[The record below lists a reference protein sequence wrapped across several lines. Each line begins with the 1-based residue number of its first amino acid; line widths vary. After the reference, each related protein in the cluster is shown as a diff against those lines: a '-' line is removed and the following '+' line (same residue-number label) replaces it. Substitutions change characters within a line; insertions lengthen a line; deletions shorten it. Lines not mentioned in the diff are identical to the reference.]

1 MTVVRPNSI
10 SGITSITAQTD
21 TINFFKSDGS
31 LAGLLLG
38 GVNLNTSS
46 GVSTFNVLKVGTAT
60 TLDSSGINITGVVT
74 ATSFRGDGSNLTG
87 VAATSNIR
95 TNAIVNSGVTTVSAG
110 TTAIPSISPSGDP
123 NTGIFFPDADTI
135 AFTEGGVEVLRIDS
149 SSNVAIGTGASGG
162 KLTVKGGTT
171 QSGGQLNLTVQSSD
185 SSNIPATITQSDSS
199 STLHIFSGGL
209 APGSARGGQIDFV
222 AGAASTNP
230 GTLIFR
236 TGTTSGGTPVSERMR
251 IDSSGNVGIGTTNA
265 FRALSIQ
272 QNSDTAIF
280 ISAGN
285 ANANSRAYELVVG
298 GNSSNNAEFLIRTR
312 LDNGTGGT
320 ERLRIDANGR
330 LGINSSSP
338 TSTLDVIGDVKIS
351 GIGTATE
358 FVSTSD
364 ITLKENITVIDNPL
378 IKLSELRGVTFDWKK
393 GGSSVGVI
401 AQDVEKVLPQAVRG
415 EENNKAV
422 NYNGIIGLLV
432 ESIKQQQKEIDE
444 LKSRLDK

>member
-31 LAGLLLG
+31 LAGLLLNG
-38 GVNLNTSS
+38 TNFNTTS
-46 GVSTFNVLKVGTAT
+46 GVSTFNILKVGTAT
-60 TLDSSGINITGVVT
+60 TLDSSGINITGVIT

-95 TNAIVNSGVTTVSAG
+95 TNAIVNSGVTTVFAG

-135 AFTEGGVEVLRIDS
+135 AFAEGGAEALRIDS
-149 SSNVAIGTGASGG
+149 SGRVGIGISNPLA
-162 KLTVKGGTT
+162 K
-171 QSGGQLNLTVQSSD
+171 LNLS
-185 SSNIPATITQSDSS
+185 I
-199 STLHIFSGGL
+199 
-209 APGSARGGQIDFV
+209 
-222 AGAASTNP
+222 NP
-230 GTLIFR
+230 GTGGV
-236 TGTTSGGTPVSERMR
+236 TSGTTPEGIAINYNDGDGAYAGMWFSNTFGGDQGISGVAGFR
-251 IDSSGNVGIGTTNA
+251 INNYQTDLRFYTNNT
-265 FRALSIQ
+265 
-272 QNSDTAIF
+272 NSARSF
-280 ISAGN
+280 
-285 ANANSRAYELVVG
+285 
-298 GNSSNNAEFLIRTR
+298 
-312 LDNGTGGT
+312 T
-320 ERLRIDANGR
+320 ERLRIDSSGR
-330 LGINSSSP
+330 VGIGSTTP
-338 TSTLDVIGDVKIS
+338 TSTLDVVGHLKIS
-351 GIGTATE
+351 GVGTATE

-444 LKSRLDK
+444 LKSRLNK